1 MAKNLNLGNF
11 LTILRSNISK
21 LQIFLKNSF
30 HSNWRSYIV
39 LTSRQKPK
47 KSLQL
52 FFEKNMKVSD
62 FGLIWRPFCKY
73 LQIKNFFFKSP
84 GLWLFYLYSPLT
96 SRKKSEKSFEL
107 FLRKLRYQPTNQSI
121 TNNTDLIGPHW
132 YWSKK
137 ISILVNNSNSTS
149 VFFKQ
154 TCYANPGADKKW
166 VESSSYIS
174 IHLFLKFPNISASNN
189 VSLWTYT
196 FW

>member
-1 MAKNLNLGNF
+1 MKVIYSTNFTPKTKKILTAVFWEKYESVWFWANLETF
-11 LTILRSNISK
+11 
-21 LQIFLKNSF
+21 LQISPN
-30 HSNWRSYIV
+30 
-39 LTSRQKPK
+39 Q
-47 KSLQL
+47 
-52 FFEKNMKVSD
+52 E
-62 FGLIWRPFCKY
+62 
-73 LQIKNFFFKSP
+73 FFFKSP

-121 TNNTDLIGPHW
+121 TNNTDIIGPHW
-132 YWSKK
+132 YWSNK

-154 TCYANPGADKKW
+154 TCYANPGVDKKW

-189 VSLWTYT
+189 VSLWTYK